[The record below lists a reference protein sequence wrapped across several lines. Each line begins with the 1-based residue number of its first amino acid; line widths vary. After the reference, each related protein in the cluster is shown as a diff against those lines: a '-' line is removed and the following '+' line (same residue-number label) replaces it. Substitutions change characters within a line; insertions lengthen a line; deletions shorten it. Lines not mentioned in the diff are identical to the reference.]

1 MKKFGYLGDSSANTE
16 ALHTEESITEA
27 ITQMQLFGGVQPS
40 GQLDEETLKVRE
52 NLCQIIFRNFSK
64 FDYRRPSN

>member
-27 ITQMQLFGGVQPS
+27 ITQMQLFGGIHPS
-40 GQLDEETLKVRE
+40 GQLDEDTLKVRE
-52 NLCQIIFRNFSK
+52 
-64 FDYRRPSN
+64 RRRK